1 VFVFDTRSFFGA
13 TTDFSRS
20 IPALGL
26 PKVSPRRAQFLVEA
40 VADLRSRLESRG
52 STLHVAVGKSEVE
65 LAAMARRFSA
75 TSVLCHRAE
84 STEEEELHGVVGS
97 ALAKEGSRGG
107 GAGAT
112 LEAFWGNTMYHI
124 DDLPMDPSKDLP
136 PVYTRFRQMVENKSQ
151 VRAPLP
157 IPSPL
162 KPVPVGSSDGD
173 TAGAGAGAG
182 AGGESQEAQDEAA
195 GAAAEGGEGDGDES
209 KASSSASD
217 NGEIPSL
224 LRLGVIDADAD
235 EATLAAKVGI
245 DGRAVL
251 AFKGG
256 ETEALARLQYY
267 LFDSDLLKTYKE
279 TRNGM
284 IGGDYSGKFSPW
296 LALGCL
302 SPRLIHAEVRRYE
315 RERVENKSTYWML
328 FELIWRGKAAQE
340 GGLDAHG
347 VGWERGGDRRQRMR
361 GR

>member
-1 VFVFDTRSFFGA
+1 MHVFVFDTRSFFGA

-20 IPALGL
+20 VPPLGL

-173 TAGAGAGAG
+173 SAGAGAGGAGGAGAG
-182 AGGESQEAQDEAA
+182 AGGESQEAQGEAA
-195 GAAAEGGEGDGDES
+195 GAAAEGGEGDGGES
-209 KASSSASD
+209 KASSSASG

-235 EATLAAKVGI
+235 EATLATQVGI

-267 LFDSDLLKTYKE
+267 LFDSDLLQTYKE

-328 FELIWRGKAAQE
+328 FELIWRGKAA
-340 GGLDAHG
+340 HG
-347 VGWERGGDRRQRMR
+347 
-361 GR
+361 